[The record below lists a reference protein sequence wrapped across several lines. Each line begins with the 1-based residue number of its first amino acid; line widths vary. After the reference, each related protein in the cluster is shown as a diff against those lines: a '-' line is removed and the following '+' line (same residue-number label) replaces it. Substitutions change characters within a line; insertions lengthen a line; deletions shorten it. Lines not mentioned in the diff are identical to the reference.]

1 MLIGILSDTH
11 DQRERTRRAVEM
23 LQAKGA
29 TTLFHCGDITEPP
42 LVPICCVLPCYFVL
56 GNNDADMAPHLEA
69 AMREHGGMPL
79 GWGGEVALAGKRMAM
94 THGHLTSEMK
104 PLLAARPDYLFFGH
118 SHQACDDTRDGI
130 RRINPGALYRA
141 RNYSVA
147 LLDLEIGKLE
157 MLAVPR

>member
-11 DQRERTRRAVEM
+11 DQLERTRRAVVM

-56 GNNDADMAPHLEA
+56 GNNDGDMVPHLEA
-69 AMREHGGMPL
+69 AMLEHGGTSL
-79 GWGGEVALAGKRMAM
+79 SWGGEVTLAGKRLGM
-94 THGHLTSEMK
+94 THGHLTKEVK
-104 PLLAARPDYLFFGH
+104 PLLAAKPDYLFSGH
-118 SHQACDDTRDGI
+118 SHEAFDDLRDGV

-141 RNYSVA
+141 RSFSVA
-147 LLDLEIGKLE
+147 LLDLTSGKLE
-157 MLAVPR
+157 MIAVPR